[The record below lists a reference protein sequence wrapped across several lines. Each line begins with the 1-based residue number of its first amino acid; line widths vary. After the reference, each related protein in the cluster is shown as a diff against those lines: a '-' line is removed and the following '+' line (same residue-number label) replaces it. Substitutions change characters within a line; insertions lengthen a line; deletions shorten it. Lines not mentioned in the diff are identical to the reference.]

1 MMCTEGKKT
10 MVVVK
15 RRRGIGEILVEKKL
29 ITRDGLEKAL
39 EEQGKTGEK
48 LGEILIGMGY
58 LDEEIMLDALG
69 EQNKVKVKIIGEKDL
84 KLEVLAILPE
94 EYMREKIVLPLRING
109 KKLMIAMEN
118 PKDTFLIDEL
128 QMKTNMVIKPVLAM
142 KSNII
147 EYLEKY
153 IHKKDKKT
161 ETQTDSVLEELNKMV
176 DEDIEIES
184 NYKDE
189 DIVSSLGS
197 DSAPVVKGVNA
208 IIVKAV
214 KLQASDIHIEPY
226 EKEIRIRYRLDGL
239 LITVK
244 KMPKHIMNAIVSRI
258 KIMCDLDIS
267 EKRLPQ
273 DGRFRIK
280 MGNRQ
285 VDFRVSTLR
294 TIHGEKVVMRILD
307 RGAVNLDLHSLGYDE
322 KALEIVNRVI
332 KNPYGIIL
340 VTGPTGS
347 GKSTTLYSILD
358 KLNKED
364 VNISTAEDPVEY
376 ELEGINQ
383 VQCRPEI
390 GLTFAASLRS
400 FLRQDPDIIMVGEI
414 RDGETAEI
422 SIKAALTGHLVLS
435 TLHTNDAPSS
445 IHRLLNMGVEPFLI
459 SASLSMVV
467 AQRLVRKICP
477 HCMIMDEGSANK
489 LMAMNLDKNDYE
501 GINFK
506 IGVGCDKCN
515 NTGYKGRSVIY
526 EIMEIDDEM
535 RNLISENKTG
545 LEIKKL
551 AIKKGMDTLRESG
564 MNKATLGVTS
574 LDEVM
579 RVTLS

>member
-1 MMCTEGKKT
+1 

-15 RRRGIGEILVEKKL
+15 RRRGIGEILVEKKM
-29 ITRDGLEKAL
+29 ITRDAL
-39 EEQGKTGEK
+39 EIALKEQEKTNEK
-48 LGEILIGMGY
+48 LGEILIKLGY
-58 LDEEIMLDALG
+58 LDKGNMLDVLG
-69 EQNKVKVKIIGEKDL
+69 EQNKVRVKVIDDRDL
-84 KLEVLAILPE
+84 KLDVLAILPA
-94 EYMREKIVLPLRING
+94 EYMKEKMVLPLRKNG
-109 KKLMIAMEN
+109 KKLMMAMAN

-142 KSNII
+142 ESNIM

-153 IHKKDKKT
+153 IHKKETQT
-161 ETQTDSVLEELNKMV
+161 ETQTENVLDELNKFAE
-176 DEDIEIES
+176 EDIKIEN

-280 MGNRQ
+280 MGDRQ
-285 VDFRVSTLR
+285 VDFRVSTLK

-307 RGAVNLDLHSLGYDE
+307 KGSVKLDLASLGYDQ
-322 KALEIVNRVI
+322 KALNIINRVI
-332 KNPYGIIL
+332 QNPYGIIL

-347 GKSTTLYSILD
+347 GKSTTLYSVLD
-358 KLNKED
+358 KLNQED

-383 VQCRPEI
+383 VQCKPDI
-390 GLTFAASLRS
+390 GLTFAATLRS

-435 TLHTNDAPSS
+435 TLHTNDAASS
-445 IHRLLNMGVEPFLI
+445 IHRLLNMGVEAFLI
-459 SASLSMVV
+459 SASISMVI

-477 HCMIMDEGSANK
+477 YCVVEDEESSNK
-489 LMAMNLDKNDYE
+489 LMAMDLDKDDYE
-501 GINFK
+501 DISFK
-506 IGVGCDKCN
+506 IGSGCDKCN
-515 NTGYKGRSVIY
+515 NTGYKGRGVIY
-526 EIMEIDDEM
+526 EILEVDEEM
-535 RNLISENKTG
+535 KTLISEDTTS
-545 LEIKKL
+545 LEIKNL
-551 AIKKGMDTLRESG
+551 AVKKGMDTLRDSG
-564 MNKATLGVTS
+564 MKKAILGMTS

>member
-1 MMCTEGKKT
+1 

-15 RRRGIGEILVEKKL
+15 RRRGIGEILIEKKL
-29 ITRDGLEKAL
+29 ITKDGLERAL
-39 EEQGKTGEK
+39 EEQKKSGEK
-48 LGEILIGMGY
+48 LGEILIELGY
-58 LDEEIMLDALG
+58 LDEENMLDALG
-69 EQNKVKVKIIGEKDL
+69 EQNKVKVKVIDETDL

-94 EYMREKIVLPLRING
+94 DYMKEKIILPLRING
-109 KKLMIAMEN
+109 KKLMVAMEN

-142 KSNII
+142 KSNIL
-147 EYLEKY
+147 EYLGKY
-153 IHKKDKKT
+153 ISKRDKKT
-161 ETQTDSVLEELNKMV
+161 ETQTDSVLDELNKFAE
-176 DEDIEIES
+176 EDIEIES

-226 EKEIRIRYRLDGL
+226 EKDIRIRYRLDGL

-258 KIMCDLDIS
+258 KIMCDLDIA

-280 MGNRQ
+280 IGNRR
-285 VDFRVSTLR
+285 VDFRVSTLK

-307 RGAVNLDLHSLGYDE
+307 RGSVQLDLAALGYGE
-322 KALEIVNRVI
+322 KALRIVNRVI
-332 KNPYGIIL
+332 QNPYGIIL

-383 VQCRPEI
+383 VQCKPDI

-435 TLHTNDAPSS
+435 TLHTNDAASS

-459 SASLSMVV
+459 SASISMVI

-477 HCMIMDEGSANK
+477 YCIGKDGESANK
-489 LMAMNLDKNDYE
+489 LMAMDLDKSDYE
-501 GINFK
+501 SIDFK
-506 IGVGCDKCN
+506 IGAGCEKCN

-526 EIMEIDDEM
+526 EIMEVDDEM
-535 RNLISENKTG
+535 KTLISENATSI
-545 LEIKKL
+545 EIKNL
-551 AIKKGMDTLRESG
+551 AIKKGMDTLRELG
-564 MNKATLGVTS
+564 LEKAKLGVTS

>member
-1 MMCTEGKKT
+1 

-39 EEQGKTGEK
+39 EEQEKTGEK
-48 LGEILIGMGY
+48 LGEILIELGY
-58 LDEEIMLDALG
+58 LDEENMLDALG
-69 EQNKVKVKIIGEKDL
+69 EQNRVKVKVIDDTDL

-94 EYMREKIVLPLRING
+94 EYMKEKIILPLRING
-109 KKLMIAMEN
+109 KKLLVAMEN

-142 KSNII
+142 KSNIM

-153 IHKKDKKT
+153 IHKRDQKT
-161 ETQTDSVLEELNKMV
+161 ETQTDSVLDELNKFAE
-176 DEDIEIES
+176 EDIEIES

-258 KIMCDLDIS
+258 KIMCDLDIA

-280 MGNRQ
+280 IGDRR
-285 VDFRVSTLR
+285 VDFRVSTLK

-307 RGAVNLDLHSLGYDE
+307 RGSVQLDLTALGYDE

-332 KNPYGIIL
+332 QNPYGIIL

-347 GKSTTLYSILD
+347 GKSTTLYSVLD

-383 VQCRPEI
+383 VQCKPDI

-459 SASLSMVV
+459 SASISMVI
-467 AQRLVRKICP
+467 AQRLVRRICP
-477 HCMIMDEGSANK
+477 HCIGKDGESANK
-489 LMAMNLDKNDYE
+489 LMAMDLDKNDYE
-501 GINFK
+501 GLDFK
-506 IGVGCDKCN
+506 IGAGCEKCN

-526 EIMEIDDEM
+526 EIMEVDDEM
-535 RNLISENKTG
+535 KSLISENTTSI
-545 LEIKKL
+545 EIKKL
-551 AIKKGMDTLRESG
+551 AMEKGMDTLRESG
-564 MNKATLGVTS
+564 MKKAISGVTS

>member
-1 MMCTEGKKT
+1 

-15 RRRGIGEILVEKKL
+15 RRKGIGEILVEKKL
-29 ITRDGLEKAL
+29 ITRDGLERAL
-39 EEQGKTGEK
+39 EEQEKTGEK
-48 LGEILIGMGY
+48 LGEILIELGY
-58 LDEEIMLDALG
+58 LDEENMLDALG
-69 EQNKVKVKIIGEKDL
+69 EQNKVKVKVIDERDL
-84 KLEVLAILPE
+84 KLEVLEVLPE
-94 EYMREKIVLPLRING
+94 EYMREKIILPLRING
-109 KKLMIAMEN
+109 KKLMVAMEN

-142 KSNII
+142 KSNIM

-153 IHKKDKKT
+153 IHKRDKKT
-161 ETQTDSVLEELNKMV
+161 ETQTDSVLDELNKFAE
-176 DEDIEIES
+176 EDIEIES

-258 KIMCDLDIS
+258 KIMCDLDIA

-280 MGNRQ
+280 IGNRR
-285 VDFRVSTLR
+285 VDFRVSTLK

-307 RGAVNLDLHSLGYDE
+307 RGSVKLDLSSLGYDE
-322 KALEIVNRVI
+322 KALEIINRVI
-332 KNPYGIIL
+332 QNPYGIIL

-347 GKSTTLYSILD
+347 GKSTTLYSVLD

-383 VQCRPEI
+383 VQCKPDI

-459 SASLSMVV
+459 SASISMVI
-467 AQRLVRKICP
+467 AQRLVRRICP
-477 HCMIMDEGSANK
+477 HCIGKDGQSANK
-489 LMAMNLDKNDYE
+489 LMAMNLDKDDYE
-501 GINFK
+501 GIDFK
-506 IGVGCDKCN
+506 VGAGCEKCN

-526 EIMEIDDEM
+526 EIMEVDDEM
-535 RNLISENKTG
+535 KNLISENTTSI
-545 LEIKKL
+545 EIKNQ
-551 AIKKGMDTLRESG
+551 AVKKGMDTLRESG
-564 MNKATLGVTS
+564 MKKAISGVTS

>member
-1 MMCTEGKKT
+1 

-15 RRRGIGEILVEKKL
+15 RRLGIGEILIQKKL
-29 ITRDGLEKAL
+29 ITKEALEEAL
-39 EEQGKTGEK
+39 EEQKKTGEK
-48 LGEILIGMGY
+48 LGEILIDLGY
-58 LDEEIMLDALG
+58 LEEENILAALG
-69 EQNKVKVKIIGEKDL
+69 EQNKVNVKVIDEKDL
-84 KLEVLAILPE
+84 KLDVLAILPE
-94 EYMREKIVLPLRING
+94 EYMKEKIILPLRING

-142 KSNII
+142 KSNIM

-161 ETQTDSVLEELNKMV
+161 ETQTESVLDELNKFAE
-176 DEDIEIES
+176 EDIEIES

-226 EKEIRIRYRLDGL
+226 QKEIRIRYRLDGL

-258 KIMCDLDIS
+258 KIMSDLDIA

-280 MGNRQ
+280 MGERQ
-285 VDFRVSTLR
+285 VDFRVSTLK

-307 RGAVNLDLHSLGYDE
+307 RGSVELDLLSLGYDQ
-322 KALEIVNRVI
+322 KALEIINRVI
-332 KNPYGIIL
+332 QNPYGIIL

-347 GKSTTLYSILD
+347 GKSTTLYSVLD
-358 KLNKED
+358 KLNEEH

-383 VQCRPEI
+383 VQCKPEI
-390 GLTFAASLRS
+390 GLSFAASLRS

-459 SASLSMVV
+459 SASVSMVI

-477 HCMIMDEGSANK
+477 HCKGKDGEFENK
-489 LMAMNLDKNDYE
+489 LLAMNLDKNDYE
-501 GINFK
+501 GMSFQ
-506 IGVGCDKCN
+506 IGAGCDRCN

-526 EIMEIDDEM
+526 EIMEVDDEM
-535 RNLISENKTG
+535 KTLISGAATSID
-545 LEIKKL
+545 IKEM
-551 AIKKGMDTLRESG
+551 AVKKGMDTLRESG
-564 MNKATLGVTS
+564 MKKVILGVTS

>member
-1 MMCTEGKKT
+1 

-15 RRRGIGEILVEKKL
+15 RRLGIGEILIQKKL
-29 ITRDGLEKAL
+29 ITREALEEAL
-39 EEQGKTGEK
+39 EEQKKTGEK
-48 LGEILIGMGY
+48 LGEILIDLGY
-58 LDEEIMLDALG
+58 LEEGNILDALG
-69 EQNKVKVKIIGEKDL
+69 EQNKVNVKVIDEKDL
-84 KLEVLAILPE
+84 KLDVLAILPE
-94 EYMREKIVLPLRING
+94 EYMKEKIILPLRING

-142 KSNII
+142 KSNIM

-161 ETQTDSVLEELNKMV
+161 ETQTESVLDELNKFAE
-176 DEDIEIES
+176 EDIEIES

-258 KIMCDLDIS
+258 KIMSDLDIA

-280 MGNRQ
+280 MGDRQ
-285 VDFRVSTLR
+285 VDFRVSTLK

-307 RGAVNLDLHSLGYDE
+307 RGSVELDLLSLGYDQ
-322 KALEIVNRVI
+322 KALEIINRVI
-332 KNPYGIIL
+332 QNPYGIIL

-347 GKSTTLYSILD
+347 GKSTTLYSVLD
-358 KLNKED
+358 KLNKEH

-383 VQCRPEI
+383 VQCKPEI
-390 GLTFAASLRS
+390 GLSFAASLRS

-459 SASLSMVV
+459 SASVSMVI

-477 HCMIMDEGSANK
+477 HCKGKDGEFENK
-489 LMAMNLDKNDYE
+489 LLAMNLDKNDYE
-501 GINFK
+501 GMSFQ
-506 IGVGCDKCN
+506 IGAGCDKCN

-526 EIMEIDDEM
+526 EIMEVDDEM
-535 RNLISENKTG
+535 KTLISGAATSID
-545 LEIKKL
+545 IKEM
-551 AIKKGMDTLRESG
+551 AVKKGMDTLRESG
-564 MNKATLGVTS
+564 MKKVILGVTS

>member
-1 MMCTEGKKT
+1 

-15 RRRGIGEILVEKKL
+15 RRRGIGEILVEKNL
-29 ITRDGLEKAL
+29 ITKDELESAL
-39 EEQGKTGEK
+39 KEQEKTGEK
-48 LGEILIGMGY
+48 LGEILIELGY
-58 LDEEIMLDALG
+58 LDEENMLDALG
-69 EQNKVKVKIIGEKDL
+69 EQNKVKVKIIDETDL

-94 EYMREKIVLPLRING
+94 EYMREKIVLPLRLNG
-109 KKLMIAMEN
+109 KKLMVAMEN

-142 KSNII
+142 KSNIM

-153 IHKKDKKT
+153 IHKRDKKT
-161 ETQTDSVLEELNKMV
+161 ETQTDSVLDELNKFAE
-176 DEDIEIES
+176 EDIEIES
-184 NYKDE
+184 NYSDE

-258 KIMCDLDIS
+258 KIMCDLDIA

-280 MGNRQ
+280 IGNRR
-285 VDFRVSTLR
+285 VDFRVSTLK

-307 RGAVNLDLHSLGYDE
+307 RESVNLDLHSLGYDK
-322 KALEIVNRVI
+322 KALEIINRVI

-358 KLNKED
+358 KLNKEH
-364 VNISTAEDPVEY
+364 VNISTTEDPVEY

-383 VQCRPEI
+383 VQCKPEI

-459 SASLSMVV
+459 SASISMVI
-467 AQRLVRKICP
+467 AQRLIRKICP
-477 HCMIMDEGSANK
+477 HCAETDEGSANK
-489 LMAMNLDKNDYE
+489 LLAMNLDKKDYE

-506 IGVGCDKCN
+506 KGIGCEKCN

-526 EIMEIDDEM
+526 EIMEVNDDM
-535 RNLISENKTG
+535 KNLISENKTS
-545 LEIKKL
+545 LEIKEM
-551 AIKKGMDTLRESG
+551 AIKQGMDSLRESG
-564 MNKATLGVTS
+564 MKKSVLGVTS

>member
-1 MMCTEGKKT
+1 

-15 RRRGIGEILVEKKL
+15 RRRGIGEILIEKKL
-29 ITRDGLEKAL
+29 ITKDGLEKAL
-39 EEQGKTGEK
+39 EEQKKTGEK
-48 LGEILIGMGY
+48 LGEILIGLGY
-58 LDEEIMLDALG
+58 MDEGNMLDALG
-69 EQNKVKVKIIGEKDL
+69 EQNKVKVKQIDEKDL
-84 KLEVLAILPE
+84 KLDVLEILPE
-94 EYMREKIVLPLRING
+94 EYMKEKIILPLRING
-109 KKLMIAMEN
+109 KKLMVAMEN

-142 KSNII
+142 KSNIM

-153 IHKKDKKT
+153 IDKKNKKT
-161 ETQTDSVLEELNKMV
+161 ETQTDSVLEELNKFAE
-176 DEDIEIES
+176 EDIEIET
-184 NYKDE
+184 NFKDE

-258 KIMCDLDIS
+258 KIMCDLDIA

-280 MGNRQ
+280 MGDRR
-285 VDFRVSTLR
+285 VDFRVSTLK

-307 RGAVNLDLHSLGYDE
+307 RGSVKLDLRSLGYDE
-322 KALEIVNRVI
+322 KAMATINRVI
-332 KNPYGIIL
+332 QNPYGIIL

-383 VQCRPEI
+383 VQCKPEI

-400 FLRQDPDIIMVGEI
+400 FLRQDPDIIMVGEV

-422 SIKAALTGHLVLS
+422 AIKAALTGHLVLS

-459 SASLSMVV
+459 SASISMVI
-467 AQRLVRKICP
+467 AQRLVRKICS
-477 HCMIMDEGSANK
+477 HCIGKDEESTNK
-489 LMAMNLDKNDYE
+489 LRAMDLDKDNYKE
-501 GINFK
+501 INFQ
-506 IGVGCDKCN
+506 IGFGCEKCN

-526 EIMEIDDEM
+526 EIMEVDDEM
-535 RNLISENKTG
+535 KTLISKNTTSI
-545 LEIKKL
+545 EIRDL
-551 AIKKGMDTLRESG
+551 AIKKGMDTLRQSG
-564 MNKATLGVTS
+564 MKKAILGVTS

>member
-1 MMCTEGKKT
+1 

-29 ITRDGLEKAL
+29 ITKDGLEKAL
-39 EEQGKTGEK
+39 EEQKKTGEK
-48 LGEILIGMGY
+48 LGEILIELGY
-58 LDEEIMLDALG
+58 LDEENMLDALG
-69 EQNKVKVKIIGEKDL
+69 EQNKVKVKVIDETDL
-84 KLEVLAILPE
+84 KLEVLAILSE
-94 EYMREKIVLPLRING
+94 EYMKEKIILPLRING
-109 KKLMIAMEN
+109 KKLMVAMEN

-142 KSNII
+142 KSNIM

-153 IHKKDKKT
+153 IHKRDEKT
-161 ETQTDSVLEELNKMV
+161 ETQTDNVLDELNKFAE
-176 DEDIEIES
+176 EDIEIES

-258 KIMCDLDIS
+258 KIMCDLDIA

-280 MGNRQ
+280 IGDRR
-285 VDFRVSTLR
+285 VDFRVSTLK

-307 RGAVNLDLHSLGYDE
+307 RGSVQLDLSSLGYDE
-322 KALEIVNRVI
+322 KALKIVNRVI
-332 KNPYGIIL
+332 QNPYGIIL

-347 GKSTTLYSILD
+347 GKSTTLYSVLD

-383 VQCRPEI
+383 VQCKPDI

-459 SASLSMVV
+459 SASISMVI
-467 AQRLVRKICP
+467 AQRLVRRICP
-477 HCMIMDEGSANK
+477 HCMGKDGESSNK
-489 LMAMNLDKNDYE
+489 LMAMDLDKNDYE
-501 GINFK
+501 GLDFK
-506 IGVGCDKCN
+506 IGAGCEKCN

-526 EIMEIDDEM
+526 EIMEVDDEM
-535 RNLISENKTG
+535 KNLISENTTSID
-545 LEIKKL
+545 IKNL
-551 AIKKGMDTLRESG
+551 AVKKGMDTLRESG
-564 MNKATLGVTS
+564 MKKAVLGVTS

>member
-1 MMCTEGKKT
+1 

-15 RRRGIGEILVEKKL
+15 RRLGIGEILIQKKL
-29 ITRDGLEKAL
+29 ITREALEKAL
-39 EEQGKTGEK
+39 EEQKKTGEK
-48 LGEILIGMGY
+48 LGEILIELGY
-58 LDEEIMLDALG
+58 LEEENILAALG
-69 EQNKVKVKIIGEKDL
+69 EQNKVNVKVIDEKDL
-84 KLEVLAILPE
+84 KLDVLAILPE
-94 EYMREKIVLPLRING
+94 EYMKEKVILPLRING

-142 KSNII
+142 KSNIM

-161 ETQTDSVLEELNKMV
+161 ETQTESVLDELNKFAE
-176 DEDIEIES
+176 EDIEIES

-226 EKEIRIRYRLDGL
+226 EKEVRIRYRLDGL

-258 KIMCDLDIS
+258 KIMSDLDIA

-280 MGNRQ
+280 MGDRQ
-285 VDFRVSTLR
+285 VDFRVSTLK

-307 RGAVNLDLHSLGYDE
+307 RGSVELDLLSLGYDQ
-322 KALEIVNRVI
+322 KALEIINRVI
-332 KNPYGIIL
+332 QNPYGIIL

-347 GKSTTLYSILD
+347 GKSTTLYSVLD
-358 KLNKED
+358 KLNEEH

-383 VQCRPEI
+383 VQCKPEI
-390 GLTFAASLRS
+390 GLSFAASLRS

-459 SASLSMVV
+459 SASVSMVI

-477 HCMIMDEGSANK
+477 HCKGKDGESENK
-489 LMAMNLDKNDYE
+489 LLAMNLDKNDYE
-501 GINFK
+501 DMSFQ
-506 IGVGCDKCN
+506 IGAGCDRCN

-526 EIMEIDDEM
+526 EIMEVDDEM
-535 RNLISENKTG
+535 KTLISGAATSID
-545 LEIKKL
+545 IKDM
-551 AIKKGMDTLRESG
+551 AVKKGMDTLRESG
-564 MNKATLGVTS
+564 MKKVILGVTS

>member
-1 MMCTEGKKT
+1 

-15 RRRGIGEILVEKKL
+15 RRMGIGEILIEKKL
-29 ITRDGLEKAL
+29 ITRDALEKAL
-39 EEQGKTGEK
+39 EEQKKTGEK
-48 LGEILIGMGY
+48 LGEILIEMGY
-58 LDEEIMLDALG
+58 LDEENMLGALG
-69 EQNKVKVKIIGEKDL
+69 EQNKVNVKVIDEKDL
-84 KLEVLAILPE
+84 KLDVLAVLPE

-142 KSNII
+142 KSNIM
-147 EYLEKY
+147 EYLGKY
-153 IHKKDKKT
+153 IHKRDEKT
-161 ETQTDSVLEELNKMV
+161 ETQTDSVLDELNKFAE
-176 DEDIEIES
+176 EDIEIES

-226 EKEIRIRYRLDGL
+226 DKEIRIRYRLDGL

-258 KIMCDLDIS
+258 KIMCDLDIA

-280 MGNRQ
+280 MGDRQ
-285 VDFRVSTLR
+285 VDFRVSTLK

-307 RGAVNLDLHSLGYDE
+307 RGSVKLDLSSLGYNE
-322 KALEIVNRVI
+322 KALEIINRVI
-332 KNPYGIIL
+332 QNPYGIIL

-358 KLNKED
+358 KLNQEH

-383 VQCRPEI
+383 VQCKPDI

-459 SASLSMVV
+459 SASISMVI

-477 HCMIMDEGSANK
+477 HCIGKDGEAANK
-489 LMAMNLDKNDYE
+489 LMAMDLNKNDYE
-501 GINFK
+501 GMSFQ
-506 IGVGCDKCN
+506 IGSGCGKCN

-526 EIMEIDDEM
+526 EIMEVDDEM
-535 RNLISENKTG
+535 KNLISGNTTSI
-545 LEIKKL
+545 EIKDL
-551 AIKKGMDTLRESG
+551 AVKKGMDTLRESG
-564 MNKATLGVTS
+564 MKKAILGVTS

>member
-1 MMCTEGKKT
+1 

-15 RRRGIGEILVEKKL
+15 RRIGIGETLVEKKL
-29 ITRDGLEKAL
+29 ITNEELEIAL
-39 EEQGKTGEK
+39 KKQEKTKER
-48 LGEILIGMGY
+48 LGEILIDLGY
-58 LDEEIMLDALG
+58 LEKETVLEALG
-69 EQNKVKVKIIGEKDL
+69 EQNNVKVKNIEDKDL
-84 KLEVLAILPE
+84 KLDVMSVLSE
-94 EYMREKIVLPLRING
+94 EYMKKKAVLPLRING
-109 KKLMIAMEN
+109 KRLVVAMEN
-118 PKDTFLIDEL
+118 PKDSFLIDEI
-128 QMKTNMVIKPVLAM
+128 QMKTNMMVKPVLAM
-142 KSNII
+142 RTNIL
-147 EYLEKY
+147 ENLEKY
-153 IHKKDKKT
+153 TSKKEEKT
-161 ETQTDSVLEELNKMV
+161 ETQTENVLDELNKFAE
-176 DEDIEIES
+176 EDIEIES
-184 NYKDE
+184 TNRSDE

-226 EKEIRIRYRLDGL
+226 EKEIRIRYRLDGV

-258 KIMCDLDIS
+258 KIMCDLDIA

-280 MGNRQ
+280 MGDRR
-285 VDFRVSTLR
+285 VDFRVSTLK

-307 RGAVNLDLHSLGYDE
+307 VGAVKLDLATLGFGE
-322 KALEIVNRVI
+322 RALSIVNKVI

-383 VQCRPEI
+383 VQCKPEI

-422 SIKAALTGHLVLS
+422 AIKAALTGHLVLS

-459 SASLSMVV
+459 SASISMIV
-467 AQRLVRKICP
+467 AQRLVRKVCQY
-477 HCMIMDEGSANK
+477 CGETDENAANK
-489 LMAMNLDKNDYE
+489 LRAMNLDIADYDSDA
-501 GINFK
+501 FK
-506 IGVGCDKCN
+506 IGKGCSECN
-515 NTGYKGRSVIY
+515 HTGYKGRSVIY
-526 EIMEIDDEM
+526 EIMEVDDEM
-535 RNLISENKTG
+535 KTLISDRATSI
-545 LEIKKL
+545 EIKEL
-551 AIKKGMDTLRESG
+551 AQKKGMNTLRESG
-564 MNKATLGVTS
+564 VKKAATGMTS

>member
-1 MMCTEGKKT
+1 

-15 RRRGIGEILVEKKL
+15 RREGIGEILIEKKL
-29 ITRDGLEKAL
+29 ITTEELEVAL
-39 EEQGKTGEK
+39 KKQEKTNEK
-48 LGEILIGMGY
+48 LGEILIGLGY
-58 LDEEIMLDALG
+58 VEKETVLEVLG
-69 EQNKVKVKIIGEKDL
+69 EQNNVKVKMMTEKDL
-84 KLEVLAILPE
+84 KLDVMSVLPE
-94 EYMREKIVLPLRING
+94 EYMKKKAVLPLRING
-109 KKLMIAMEN
+109 KRLVVAMEN
-118 PKDTFLIDEL
+118 PKDTFLIDEI
-128 QMKTNMVIKPVLAM
+128 QMKTNMMVKPVLAM
-142 KSNII
+142 RTNIL
-147 EYLEKY
+147 ENLEKY
-153 IHKKDKKT
+153 TSKKEQKT
-161 ETQTDSVLEELNKMV
+161 ETQTESVLDELNKFAE
-176 DEDIEIES
+176 EDIEIES
-184 NYKDE
+184 SNHSDE

-226 EKEIRIRYRLDGL
+226 EKEVRIRYRLDGV

-258 KIMCDLDIS
+258 KIMCDLDIA

-280 MGNRQ
+280 MGDRR
-285 VDFRVSTLR
+285 VDFRVSTLK

-307 RGAVNLDLHSLGYDE
+307 VGAVKLDLATLGFE
-322 KALEIVNRVI
+322 ERALSIVNKVI

-383 VQCRPEI
+383 VQCKPEI

-422 SIKAALTGHLVLS
+422 AIKAALTGHLVLS

-459 SASLSMVV
+459 SASVSMII
-467 AQRLVRKICP
+467 AQRLVRKVCQY
-477 HCMIMDEGSANK
+477 CGEVDENAANK
-489 LMAMNLDKNDYE
+489 LRGMDLDMDDFDSDA
-501 GINFK
+501 FK
-506 IGVGCDKCN
+506 IGKGCSKCN
-515 NTGYKGRSVIY
+515 HTGYKGRSVIY
-526 EIMEIDDEM
+526 EIMEVDDEM
-535 RNLISENKTG
+535 KTLISDRATS
-545 LEIKKL
+545 LEIKEL
-551 AIKKGMDTLRESG
+551 AQKKGMNTLRESG
-564 MNKATLGVTS
+564 VKKAASGMTS

>member
-1 MMCTEGKKT
+1 MIKGKCR

-15 RRRGIGEILVEKKL
+15 RKQGIGEILVEKEL
-29 ITRDGLEKAL
+29 ITQEQLETALEKQA
-39 EEQGKTGEK
+39 ETKER
-48 LGEILIGMGY
+48 LGETLVGLGFIEEDQIL
-58 LDEEIMLDALG
+58 EALG
-69 EQNKVKVKIIGEKDL
+69 EQGGVKVKELSEQDL
-84 KLEVLAILPE
+84 KLDVMSLLSEQ
-94 EYMREKIVLPLRING
+94 YMRSKAVMPFRLNG
-109 KKLMIAMEN
+109 KKLMVAMEN
-118 PKDTFLIDEL
+118 PKDTILIDEI
-128 QMKTNMVIKPVLAM
+128 QMKTNMMVKPVLAM
-142 KSNII
+142 KSNI
-147 EYLEKY
+147 LENISKY
-153 IHKKDKKT
+153 MSQKDERTAK
-161 ETQTDSVLEELNKMV
+161 ETDNVLDALDKFAA
-176 DEDIEIES
+176 EDIEIENEES
-184 NYKDE
+184 KD
-189 DIVSSLGS
+189 DDLVKSLGS

-214 KLQASDIHIEPY
+214 KMQASDIHIEPY
-226 EKEIRIRYRLDGL
+226 EKEIRIRYRLDGV

-244 KMPKHIMNAIVSRI
+244 KMPIHIMNAIASRI

-280 MGNRQ
+280 MGGRR

-307 RGAVNLDLHSLGYDE
+307 VGSVKLDLVTLGFEE

-376 ELEGINQ
+376 QLDGINQ
-383 VQCRPEI
+383 VQCKPDI

-422 SIKAALTGHLVLS
+422 AIKAALTGHLVLS
-435 TLHTNDAPSS
+435 TLHTNDAPGT

-459 SASLSMVV
+459 SASISMII

-477 HCMIMDEGSANK
+477 HCIVEDLEANNK
-489 LMAMNLDKNDYE
+489 LLAMDLNKDNYE
-501 GINFK
+501 GATFK
-506 IGVGCDKCN
+506 IGSGCEACN
-515 NTGYKGRSVIY
+515 HTGYKGRSVIY
-526 EIMEIDDEM
+526 EIMEVDDEM
-535 RNLISENKTG
+535 KNLISGNVTS
-545 LEIKKL
+545 LEIREL
-551 AIKKGMDTLRESG
+551 AVKKGMDVLRVSG
-564 MNKATLGVTS
+564 MGKAAAGLTS

-579 RVTLS
+579 RVTLA

>member
-1 MMCTEGKKT
+1 

-15 RRRGIGEILVEKKL
+15 RRIGIGEILVEKKL
-29 ITRDGLEKAL
+29 ITNEELEIAL
-39 EEQGKTGEK
+39 KKQEKTKER
-48 LGEILIGMGY
+48 LGEILIDLGY
-58 LDEEIMLDALG
+58 LEKETVLEALG
-69 EQNKVKVKIIGEKDL
+69 EQNNVKVKIITEKDL
-84 KLEVLAILPE
+84 KLDVMSVLSE
-94 EYMREKIVLPLRING
+94 EYMKKKAVLPLRING
-109 KKLMIAMEN
+109 KRLMVAMEN
-118 PKDTFLIDEL
+118 PKDSFLIDEI
-128 QMKTNMVIKPVLAM
+128 QMKTNMMVKPVLAM
-142 KSNII
+142 RTNIL
-147 EYLEKY
+147 ENLEKY
-153 IHKKDKKT
+153 TSKKEEKT
-161 ETQTDSVLEELNKMV
+161 ETQTENVLDELNKFAE
-176 DEDIEIES
+176 EDIEIES
-184 NYKDE
+184 TNRSDE

-226 EKEIRIRYRLDGL
+226 EKEIRIRYRLDGV

-258 KIMCDLDIS
+258 KIMCDLDIA

-280 MGNRQ
+280 MGDRR
-285 VDFRVSTLR
+285 VDFRVSTLK

-307 RGAVNLDLHSLGYDE
+307 VGAVKLDLATLGFGE
-322 KALEIVNRVI
+322 RALSIVNKVI

-383 VQCRPEI
+383 VQCKPEI

-422 SIKAALTGHLVLS
+422 AIKAALTGHLVLS

-459 SASLSMVV
+459 SASISMIV
-467 AQRLVRKICP
+467 AQRLVRKVCQY
-477 HCMIMDEGSANK
+477 CGETDENAANK
-489 LMAMNLDKNDYE
+489 LRAMNLDIANYD
-501 GINFK
+501 GDAFK
-506 IGVGCDKCN
+506 IGKGCSECN
-515 NTGYKGRSVIY
+515 HTGYKGRSVIY
-526 EIMEIDDEM
+526 EIMEVDDEM
-535 RNLISENKTG
+535 KTLISDRATSI
-545 LEIKKL
+545 EIKEL
-551 AIKKGMDTLRESG
+551 AQKKGMNTLRESG
-564 MNKATLGVTS
+564 VKKAATGMTS

>member
-1 MMCTEGKKT
+1 MTLTEGT
-10 MVVVK
+10 IMVVVK
-15 RRRGIGEILVEKKL
+15 RRQGIGEILIEKNL
-29 ITRDGLEKAL
+29 ITRASLEEAL
-39 EEQGKTGEK
+39 EEQKKTKEK
-48 LGEILIGMGY
+48 LGEILIRLGY
-58 LDEEIMLDALG
+58 LDGENMLGALG
-69 EQNKVKVKIIGEKDL
+69 EQNRVKVKVIDEKDL
-84 KLEVLAILPE
+84 KLDVLSILPE
-94 EYMREKIVLPLRING
+94 GYMREKVVLPLRING

-128 QMKTNMVIKPVLAM
+128 QMKTNMIIKPVLAM
-142 KSNII
+142 KTNII
-147 EYLEKY
+147 EYLERY
-153 IHKKDKKT
+153 IHKKDLKT
-161 ETQTDSVLEELNKMV
+161 ETQTDSVLEELNKFAE
-176 DEDIEIES
+176 EDIEIEDIS
-184 NYKDE
+184 KDE
-189 DIVSSLGS
+189 DIVTSLGS

-280 MGNRQ
+280 MGDRQ
-285 VDFRVSTLR
+285 VDFRVSTLK
-294 TIHGEKVVMRILD
+294 TIYGEKVVMRILD
-307 RGAVNLDLHSLGYDE
+307 RGSVQLDLASLGYDE
-322 KALEIVNRVI
+322 KALETINRII
-332 KNPYGIIL
+332 KDPYGIIL

-358 KLNKED
+358 KLNEEH

-383 VQCRPEI
+383 VQCRPDI
-390 GLTFAASLRS
+390 GLTFAATLRS

-435 TLHTNDAPSS
+435 TLHTNDSS
-445 IHRLLNMGVEPFLI
+445 ATIHRLLNMGVEAFLI
-459 SASLSMVV
+459 SASVSMII

-477 HCMIMDEGSANK
+477 HCIETDEEVNK
-489 LMAMNLDKNDYE
+489 KLLAMGMNKDDYRDVD
-501 GINFK
+501 FK
-506 IGVGCDKCN
+506 IGAGCSKCN

-526 EIMEIDDEM
+526 EILEVDDEM
-535 RNLISENKTG
+535 KNLISETTTSI
-545 LEIKKL
+545 EIKDL
-551 AIKKGMDTLRESG
+551 AIKKGMDTLRDSG
-564 MNKATLGVTS
+564 IKKAVLGVTS

>member
-1 MMCTEGKKT
+1 

-29 ITRDGLEKAL
+29 ITKDGLEKAL
-39 EEQGKTGEK
+39 EEQKKTGEK
-48 LGEILIGMGY
+48 LGEILIELGY
-58 LDEEIMLDALG
+58 LDEENMLDALG
-69 EQNKVKVKIIGEKDL
+69 EQNKVKVKVIDETDL

-94 EYMREKIVLPLRING
+94 EYMKEKIILPLRKNG
-109 KKLMIAMEN
+109 KKLMVAMEN

-142 KSNII
+142 KSNIM
-147 EYLEKY
+147 EYLERY
-153 IHKKDKKT
+153 IHKRDEKT
-161 ETQTDSVLEELNKMV
+161 ETQTDSVLDELNKFAE
-176 DEDIEIES
+176 EDIEIES

-258 KIMCDLDIS
+258 KIMCDLDIA

-280 MGNRQ
+280 IGDRR
-285 VDFRVSTLR
+285 VDFRVSTLK

-307 RGAVNLDLHSLGYDE
+307 RGSVQLDLSSLGYDE
-322 KALEIVNRVI
+322 NALEIINRVI
-332 KNPYGIIL
+332 QNPYGIIL

-347 GKSTTLYSILD
+347 GKSTTLYSVLD

-383 VQCRPEI
+383 VQCKPDI

-459 SASLSMVV
+459 SASISMVI
-467 AQRLVRKICP
+467 AQRLVRRICP
-477 HCMIMDEGSANK
+477 HCMGRDGESANK
-489 LMAMNLDKNDYE
+489 LMAMDLDKNDYE
-501 GINFK
+501 DINFK
-506 IGVGCDKCN
+506 IGAGCDKCN

-535 RNLISENKTG
+535 KNLISENTTSI
-545 LEIKKL
+545 EIKNL
-551 AIKKGMDTLRESG
+551 ATKKGMDTLRESG
-564 MNKATLGVTS
+564 MKKAILGVTS